1 MLWSKLMWP
10 CNVNCTEKHFLPN
23 HRLIFRHICCIGI
36 KKFDSI
42 TEILKSDFD
51 ILCYTSDIMW
61 PLKSALQPAVN
72 NTLIDC
78 PTMKNRWED
87 NFAASRC
94 FLNQNFWFR
103 ISKCCSQISVFP
115 SLFFTQSASDL
126 EGQNLFILVYSL
138 CYELA
143 ILWPWAISQL
153 VGGLNMTFILQS
165 APPVCC
171 MYTWNVHIYWSWEIT
186 VFANFY

>member
-51 ILCYTSDIMW
+51 ILCYASDIMW

-78 PTMKNRWED
+78 PTMKNQWED

-103 ISKCCSQISVFP
+103 IPKCCNQISVFP

-126 EGQNLFILVYSL
+126 EVQNLTTT
-138 CYELA
+138 
-143 ILWPWAISQL
+143 ILWPCAISQL
-153 VGGLNMTFILQS
+153 VGGLNSTFILQS
-165 APPVCC
+165 TPPVCC
-171 MYTWNVHIYWSWEIT
+171 KHEMFTYIE
-186 VFANFY
+186 AGK